1 MVVAS
6 DLFPFYRKI
15 LPNYSY
21 FNLRLREGGDGY
33 DWSQIGERL
42 DFNPRLRKGGDASV
56 ILCNDAVLHFNPY
69 LREGGDRAARLFS

>member
-1 MVVAS
+1 MVVFT
-6 DLFPFYRKI
+6 LIFPFYIKI
-15 LPNYSY
+15 LPIYSY
-21 FNLRLREGGDGY
+21 YHPPPRDGGDGY